1 MRIATTAFPAS
12 RSQPPPPH
20 GFGVPRRSEDRN
32 FLVGT
37 AFPVLPVPGVV
48 PGSSSKGSHDL
59 AISTNF
65 LILQLTN

>member
-32 FLVGT
+32 SLVGA
-37 AFPVLPVPGVV
+37 AFPVL
-48 PGSSSKGSHDL
+48 SSSKGSHDL